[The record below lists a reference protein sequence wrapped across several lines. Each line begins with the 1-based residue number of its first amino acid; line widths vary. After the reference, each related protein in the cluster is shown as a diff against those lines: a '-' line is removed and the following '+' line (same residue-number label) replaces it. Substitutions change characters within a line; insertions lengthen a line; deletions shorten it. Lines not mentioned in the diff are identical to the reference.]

1 MKDQLTELCIDVVP
15 DGAGA
20 TVVLAGEIDLATA
33 PELQARLESLIDA
46 TTGDVAVD
54 VARVTFLD
62 STGLHVIALVH
73 RRLRD
78 ESRQLRVFNP
88 ATRCDVFSSS
98 AGWPGC
104 SRWSAVHLPLT
115 RQRERGQG
123 RSGGRRPHGADA

>member
-1 MKDQLTELCIDVVP
+1 MKDQLTELYVDVVP

-46 TTGDVAVD
+46 TTGDVALD

-78 ESRQLRVFNP
+78 ACRQLRVQPIERTRRRVLELSGMARLLEVERRSP
-88 ATRCDVFSSS
+88 A
-98 AGWPGC
+98 
-104 SRWSAVHLPLT
+104 
-115 RQRERGQG
+115 
-123 RSGGRRPHGADA
+123 ADTPA